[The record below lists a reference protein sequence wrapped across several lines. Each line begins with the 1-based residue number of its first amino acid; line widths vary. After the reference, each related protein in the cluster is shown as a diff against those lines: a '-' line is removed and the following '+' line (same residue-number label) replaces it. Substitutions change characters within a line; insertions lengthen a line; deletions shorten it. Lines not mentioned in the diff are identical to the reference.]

1 MKFLQF
7 YRGNNTEFDIQN
19 QWKLDPWFFLFLVQY
34 SEVYVFKLISS
45 GEVQDQALL

>member
-19 QWKLDPWFFLFLVQY
+19 QWKWDPWFFLFLVQY
-34 SEVYVFKLISS
+34 FEVYAFKFLNSN
-45 GEVQDQALL
+45 EVHDQALL